1 MPYVYGILDAP
12 CLGPVTI
19 RGYGGEWVYP
29 ISSGELTVAV
39 SDLRR
44 AEIEP
49 SEESVWCH
57 ERVLETLMERHAVLP
72 ARFGLIAI
80 ADQLLPILRDR
91 RKELLQNLELVRGK
105 AEMALRLSRNRSDP
119 DSSPQAKPASTSKA
133 GLGTA
138 YLEARMEGLHRSE
151 ERRDWARDAERAMRS
166 RLDRFSADSVWDVAE
181 GQALSVKA
189 SYLTRREDIS
199 AFVKVV
205 EEISRSYLDIRV
217 TCTGPWAPYSFVNV
231 QAMAGGCP

>member
-1 MPYVYGILDAP
+1 MLYVYGILDAP
-12 CLGPVTI
+12 CLGTATI
-19 RGYGGEWVYP
+19 RGHSGERVYP
-29 ISSGELTVAV
+29 ISSGELAVAV

-80 ADQLLPILRDR
+80 ADRLLAILRDR
-91 RKELLQNLELVRGK
+91 RKELLQNLELVGGK
-105 AEMALRLSRNRSDP
+105 AEMALRLSRGRVDP
-119 DSSPQAKPASTSKA
+119 VSSLQVKPASARKA
-133 GLGTA
+133 ALGTA

-151 ERRDWARDAERAMRS
+151 EMKDWARDAEHAVRS
-166 RLDRFSADSVWDVAE
+166 RLDRFSADSIWDIAE

-189 SYLTRREDIS
+189 SYLARREEIPV
-199 AFVKVV
+199 FVQAV
-205 EEISRSYLDIRV
+205 EEISRSHVDIRV

-231 QAMAGGCP
+231 QAMAGGCS